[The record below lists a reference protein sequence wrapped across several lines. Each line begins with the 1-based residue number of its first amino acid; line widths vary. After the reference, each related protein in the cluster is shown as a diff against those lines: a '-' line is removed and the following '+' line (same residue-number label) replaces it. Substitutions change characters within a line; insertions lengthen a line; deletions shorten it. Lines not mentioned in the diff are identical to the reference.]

1 MNRLPRLIVIAPLLA
16 STAALADEFHYNNAL
31 IGDRAAGMGGAYT
44 AVSDDAAGLYYNPA
58 GTAYAKGRS
67 LSVSVNAYNYT
78 NTDYR
83 SALGGTD
90 WTRTSSTLL
99 PNFFGVVRPLGPGVV
114 GFSYAVPDSIEED
127 QDQTYGG
134 FPSSIPGV
142 NVNEYVINLNNND
155 KTYLFGPSYAMEINK
170 SLAVGA
176 TLYVHYRA
184 RETILNQLV
193 QLSNGQDEWTNQYYQ
208 TDETGLRPILGIMWS
223 PADKVSLGLTV
234 STTYILSSTT
244 EVQGTL
250 KPATS
255 GDVVRSVL
263 KTNDERDMPTTIAL
277 GAAWFPSESL
287 IYALDVTYNS
297 STSDNFQKRESTYNV
312 AAGVEYYPT
321 SNWAVRGGV
330 FTNLAATP
338 KIDASQTGQQE
349 HVDLYGVSA
358 SVSRFSAGTSLT
370 AGLTYSQGSGD
381 TQLFSGSTTVV
392 PVDRS
397 SFTLFLSAS
406 TTY

>member
-1 MNRLPRLIVIAPLLA
+1 MNRLPRRIALA
-16 STAALADEFHYNNAL
+16 LVLACTTARADEFHYNNML

-99 PNFFGVVRPLGPGVV
+99 PNFFGVVRPLGPGVF
-114 GFSYAVPDSIEED
+114 GFSYAVPDSIEEN
-127 QDQTYGG
+127 QDQSYGG

-142 NVNEYVINLNNND
+142 NVSEYVINLNNSD
-155 KTYLFGPSYAMEINK
+155 KTYLFGPSYAMELNK
-170 SLAVGA
+170 SLSIGA

-184 RETILNQLV
+184 RETILNQVV

-223 PADKVSLGLTV
+223 PTDKVSLGLTL
-234 STTYILSSTT
+234 SNTYILSSTT
-244 EVQGTL
+244 EVQATL
-250 KPATS
+250 KPTTS

-263 KTNDERDMPTTIAL
+263 KTDDKRDMPTTIAL
-277 GAAWFPSESL
+277 GVAWFPSDSL
-287 IYALDVTYNS
+287 LYAFDVTYNS
-297 STSDNFQKRESTYNV
+297 STSDNFQSRDSTFNF

-321 SNWAVRGGV
+321 SRWALRGGA

-338 KIDASQTGQQE
+338 KIDSTKTGQQE
-349 HVDLYGVSA
+349 HVDMYGVSV
-358 SVSRFSAGTSLT
+358 SLSRFTAGTSIT
-370 AGLTYSQGSGD
+370 GGLTYSWGSGE

-397 SFTLFLSAS
+397 SITLFLSAS
-406 TTY
+406 TAF